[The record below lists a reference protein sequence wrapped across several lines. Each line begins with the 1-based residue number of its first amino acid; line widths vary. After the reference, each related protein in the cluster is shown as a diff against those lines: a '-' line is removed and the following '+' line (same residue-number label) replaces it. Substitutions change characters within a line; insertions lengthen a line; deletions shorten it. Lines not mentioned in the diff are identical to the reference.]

1 MSGITRHPLGHL
13 LLPCPV
19 IKVNSKLEQ
28 LNPGRITNGSD
39 PSGLKIW
46 VSVPGKESQPAEV
59 PAKGK
64 KDEELAAEE
73 GNYEYHM
80 ISYKNKYCSH
90 LTVHFVTNMFVCL
103 YVNRLYKC
111 CSY

>member
-39 PSGLKIW
+39 PSGMKIW
-46 VSVPGKESQPAEV
+46 VSVPGKES
-59 PAKGK
+59 
-64 KDEELAAEE
+64 
-73 GNYEYHM
+73 
-80 ISYKNKYCSH
+80 
-90 LTVHFVTNMFVCL
+90 
-103 YVNRLYKC
+103 
-111 CSY
+111 